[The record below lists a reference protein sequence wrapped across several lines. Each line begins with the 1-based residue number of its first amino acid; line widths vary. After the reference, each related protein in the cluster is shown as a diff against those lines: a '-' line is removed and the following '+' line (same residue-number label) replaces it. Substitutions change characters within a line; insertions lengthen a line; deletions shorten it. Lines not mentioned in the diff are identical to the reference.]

1 VIASVLF
8 NSILNILSAA
18 VAFAVSYY
26 AYKSNRLVGSQ
37 LLRFI
42 CVGFLLLGVGLA
54 TEGLTQALVGF
65 TPVQVARFTGL
76 EGLVF
81 VLDVVLQLF
90 AYVTFAWGYAVGA
103 FGKGKELQAAAFIL
117 PTAAAT
123 RLLRFL
129 VFSLDIFVLA
139 QLGIVVLMLFVVVE
153 GVFVYSR
160 NRSGLALSVLS
171 GFILILV
178 AHVLL
183 FVSVI
188 YLSADIYLLGTFVQ
202 FMGFC
207 ALLYFLYRSSHVGT
221 I

>member
-1 VIASVLF
+1 
-8 NSILNILSAA
+8 
-18 VAFAVSYY
+18 
-26 AYKSNRLVGSQ
+26 
-37 LLRFI
+37 
-42 CVGFLLLGVGLA
+42 
-54 TEGLTQALVGF
+54 
-65 TPVQVARFTGL
+65 
-76 EGLVF
+76 
-81 VLDVVLQLF
+81 
-90 AYVTFAWGYAVGA
+90 
-103 FGKGKELQAAAFIL
+103 
-117 PTAAAT
+117 
-123 RLLRFL
+123 
-129 VFSLDIFVLA
+129 
-139 QLGIVVLMLFVVVE
+139 MLFVVVE

-183 FVSVI
+183 FVSGI